1 MLDQPPEP
9 RLHRTDAQRINDC
22 VGYALRGAE
31 RIRTASA
38 ALLIALRAYPRHAD
52 VEPIRGHELVDV
64 IGAVEEWTAG
74 IDLDRV
80 ANRTDEAM
88 ADRLEDLAV

>member
-1 MLDQPPEP
+1 MHPHD
-9 RLHRTDAQRINDC
+9 RRTINTAAIANID
-22 VGYALRGAE
+22 GA
-31 RIRTASA
+31 RAIRTASA

-88 ADRLEDLAV
+88 ADRLEDAAV